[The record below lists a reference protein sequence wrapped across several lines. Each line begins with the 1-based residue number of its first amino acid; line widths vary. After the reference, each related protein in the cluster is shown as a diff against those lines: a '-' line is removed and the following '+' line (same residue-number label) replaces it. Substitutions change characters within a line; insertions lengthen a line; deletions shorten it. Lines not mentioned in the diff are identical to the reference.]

1 MIRRNARTIGVPL
14 ALCAAAALAACQ
26 TSQPVAEA
34 EAEPMDSMAMIIV
47 ENQAATDSITVGTV
61 SLPAD
66 GFVVV
71 HAANEDGTPTV
82 PDSIGHV
89 AAPAGK
95 SENVVV
101 PLEFPVAAGGTVYVM
116 LHEDSGELGV
126 YEFKTGSTDVDLPV
140 TVDGGPVITPI
151 TIE

>member
-1 MIRRNARTIGVPL
+1 MIRRNTRLIAAPL

-26 TSQPVAEA
+26 TSGPAEEA
-34 EAEPMDSMAMIIV
+34 EAEPADSMAMIVV
-47 ENQAATDSITVGTV
+47 ESQQATDSITVGTV
-61 SLPAD
+61 SLPTD

-101 PLEFPVAAGGTVYVM
+101 PLEFPVAAGDTVYVM

-140 TVDGGPVITPI
+140 TVDGAPVITPI
-151 TIE
+151 TIQ